1 MLSDLN
7 VVIRKIASTIFEF
20 NFFVRYT
27 RLQKP
32 VQSHN
37 DFLEFKNRIFKRVP
51 QCKIVLI
58 PVKPSPKRLEIIET
72 ERALNKLLAD
82 EAAKDDRLVLIE
94 GMFDTLLNAN
104 GQPDETLFLNDRLH
118 LNQAGYARW
127 TKLLRPQLVK

>member
-1 MLSDLN
+1 MLGARSCKPP
-7 VVIRKIASTIFEF
+7 REARR
-20 NFFVRYT
+20 VRV
-27 RLQKP
+27 R
-32 VQSHN
+32 
-37 DFLEFKNRIFKRVP
+37 FRR
-51 QCKIVLI
+51 
-58 PVKPSPKRLEIIET
+58 R
-72 ERALNKLLAD
+72 RAPPAAVAA

>member
-1 MLSDLN
+1 ML
-7 VVIRKIASTIFEF
+7 K
-20 NFFVRYT
+20 
-27 RLQKP
+27 
-32 VQSHN
+32 

-72 ERALNKLLAD
+72 ERALNKLLAA

-104 GQPDETLFLNDRLH
+104 GHTRRNPLPKRPTPSQPSRLRTLDKTPTTAIGEINLLH
-118 LNQAGYARW
+118 HHHTFHDGPVAGKVRM
-127 TKLLRPQLVK
+127 